1 MTEWLYDGYTK
12 IHSNDGRHMIETWIW
27 KCAKCGHEVRKPFG
41 NQNKPKGECQ
51 SCSSY
56 QNNDSVDC
64 GMVTNWRLMGE
75 I

>member
-12 IHSNDGRHMIETWIW
+12 VHSNDRRHMIETWIW

-41 NQNKPKGECQ
+41 NQNKPKEECP
-51 SCSSY
+51 SCSAH

-64 GMVTNWRLMGE
+64 GMVTNFRLLGD